1 MMQTLFLTL
10 SVFALV
16 FIAMG
21 VRILLKKNG
30 EFRGTCSTQKQ
41 ALQDVY
47 GIGCP
52 VCGKEANEECKRPE

>member
-1 MMQTLFLTL
+1 METLLLAL

-16 FIAMG
+16 FVGLGI
-21 VRILLKKNG
+21 RILIKKNG

-52 VCGKEANEECKRPE
+52 VCGKDANEECRQPE

>member
-1 MMQTLFLTL
+1 METLLLTL

-16 FIAMG
+16 FAGLG

-47 GIGCP
+47 GLNCP
-52 VCGKEANEECKRPE
+52 VCGKDANEECKQPK